1 MLTGDLVLL
10 EPLLAQDHDALQE
23 AAADGQLWNLSYT
36 HVPRPEQMRF
46 AIQDCLARQAAGT
59 LCPSRFDSA
68 APVALSA

>member
-36 HVPRPEQMRF
+36 HVSRPEQMRC
-46 AIQDCLARQAAGT
+46 AIQDCLAKQAAGT

-68 APVALSA
+68 APVAPSA